1 MAKNIYISPSDQ
13 TSNKYAYGNTNEAV
27 VCRKIADATEAALKR
42 CGFNVKNNKT
52 SSMAARVAES
62 DKWGADLHLPIH
74 TNAFNKKVTGTRLFC
89 WDKTGE
95 GYKACRAIF
104 NKLAPLTPG
113 TSESISVNTS
123 LYEIRNPSAPTAYV
137 EVDFHD
143 VADIAKWL
151 IENVEAIGE
160 AICQG
165 VCDYFG
171 VAYVPKELP
180 EKKQIVLGEYD
191 TLREADDVLG
201 EIHATIASL
210 EAALDDAKT
219 YAGKLEAALKNVKV
233 VG

>member
-1 MAKNIYISPSDQ
+1 MAQNIYISPSDQ

-151 IENVEAIGE
+151 IENVEAVGE

-171 VAYVPKELP
+171 VAYVPKDLP

-201 EIHATIASL
+201 EIHATIVSL
-210 EAALDDAKT
+210 ETALDDAKT

>member
-27 VCRKIADATEAALKR
+27 VCRKIADATETALKR
-42 CGFNVKNNKT
+42 CGFNVKSNKT
-52 SSMAARVAES
+52 SGMAARVAES

-143 VADIAKWL
+143 VADIAEWL

-201 EIHATIASL
+201 EIHATIAFL
-210 EAALDDAKT
+210 ETALDDAKT

>member
-13 TSNKYAYGNTNEAV
+13 TANKYAYGNTNEAV
-27 VCRKIADATEAALKR
+27 VCRKIADAAAVALNR

-74 TNAFNKKVTGTRLFC
+74 TNAFNGKTSGTRLFC
-89 WDKTGE
+89 WSKSGE
-95 GYKACRAIF
+95 GYKACKAIF
-104 NKLAPLTPG
+104 SVLAPLTPG
-113 TSESISVNTS
+113 TSENITVDTT
-123 LYEIRNPSAPTAYV
+123 LYEIRYPAAPTAYI

-143 VADIAKWL
+143 VKDVAKWI
-151 IENVEAIGE
+151 IENVEEIGE

-201 EIHATIASL
+201 NIYATIASL
-210 EAALDDAKT
+210 ETALDDAKT
-219 YAGKLEAALKNVKV
+219 YASKLEAALKNAKV

>member
-123 LYEIRNPSAPTAYV
+123 LYEIRNPSAPTAYI

-143 VADIAKWL
+143 VADVAKWL

-180 EKKQIVLGEYD
+180 EKKQLVLGEYD

-201 EIHATIASL
+201 EIHATIAAL
-210 EAALDDAKT
+210 EAVLDDAKT

>member
-52 SSMAARVAES
+52 SSMAARVVES

-180 EKKQIVLGEYD
+180 EKKQLVLGEYD

>member
-52 SSMAARVAES
+52 SSMAARVVES

-151 IENVEAIGE
+151 IENVEAVGE

-171 VAYVPKELP
+171 VAYVPKDLP

>member
-1 MAKNIYISPSDQ
+1 MAKKIYLSPSDQ
-13 TSNKYAYGNTNEAV
+13 TANKYAAGSTNEAV

-52 SSMAARVAES
+52 SSMAARVVES

-171 VAYVPKELP
+171 VAYVPKDLP

-201 EIHATIASL
+201 AIL
-210 EAALDDAKT
+210 EKISVIELAAADLRAR
-219 YAGKLEAALKNVKV
+219 LEKAKV

>member
-52 SSMAARVAES
+52 SSMAARVVES

-171 VAYVPKELP
+171 EAYVPKELP

-191 TLREADDVLG
+191 TLREADDMLG

>member
-1 MAKNIYISPSDQ
+1 MAKKIYLSPSDQ
-13 TSNKYAYGNTNEAV
+13 TANKYAAGNTNEAV

-52 SSMAARVAES
+52 SSMAARVVES
-62 DKWGADLHLPIH
+62 DKWGADLHLAIH

-151 IENVEAIGE
+151 IENVEAVGE

-201 EIHATIASL
+201 EIHATIAFL
-210 EAALDDAKT
+210 ETALDDAKT

>member
-1 MAKNIYISPSDQ
+1 MAKKIYLSPSDQ

-143 VADIAKWL
+143 VADVAKWL

-191 TLREADDVLG
+191 TLREADDALG
-201 EIHATIASL
+201 AIL
-210 EAALDDAKT
+210 EKISVIELAAADLRAR
-219 YAGKLEAALKNVKV
+219 LEKAKV

>member
-104 NKLAPLTPG
+104 NKLAPITPG

-151 IENVEAIGE
+151 IENVEAVGE

-191 TLREADDVLG
+191 TLRAADDALG

-210 EAALDDAKT
+210 ETALDDAKT

>member
-171 VAYVPKELP
+171 VAYVPKDLP

-210 EAALDDAKT
+210 ETALDDAKT

>member
-210 EAALDDAKT
+210 ETALADAKT

>member
-104 NKLAPLTPG
+104 NKLAPITPG

-160 AICQG
+160 AICHG

-201 EIHATIASL
+201 AILDKISVIELAAADLRARL
-210 EAALDDAKT
+210 EKA
-219 YAGKLEAALKNVKV
+219 KV

>member
-52 SSMAARVAES
+52 SSMQARVSES

-171 VAYVPKELP
+171 VAYVPKDLP

-210 EAALDDAKT
+210 ETALDDAKT

>member
-62 DKWGADLHLPIH
+62 DKWGADLHLAIH

-89 WDKTGE
+89 WDKVGE

-151 IENVEAIGE
+151 IENVEAVGE

-191 TLREADDVLG
+191 TLRAADDALG
-201 EIHATIASL
+201 EIHATITAL
-210 EAALDDAKT
+210 ETALDDAKT
-219 YAGKLEAALKNVKV
+219 CAGKLEAALKNVKV

>member
-27 VCRKIADATEAALKR
+27 VCRKIAEATEAALKR

-143 VADIAKWL
+143 VADIAEWL

-191 TLREADDVLG
+191 TLRAADDELG
-201 EIHATIASL
+201 AIL
-210 EAALDDAKT
+210 EKISVIELAVADLRARLDKA
-219 YAGKLEAALKNVKV
+219 KV